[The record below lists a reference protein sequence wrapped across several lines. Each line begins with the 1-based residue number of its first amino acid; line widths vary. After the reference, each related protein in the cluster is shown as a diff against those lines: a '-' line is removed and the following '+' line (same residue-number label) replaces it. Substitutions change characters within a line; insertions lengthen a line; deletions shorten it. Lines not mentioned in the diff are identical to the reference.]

1 MNPKLTDMEI
11 LSAYRKADP
20 SGRLRIMMDN
30 YSIFSKVIRKVEK
43 KTLYMIRMEQES
55 RRNNSFEELGV
66 RVKTSFI
73 SDPTFK
79 EAVADLTIEEALRSG
94 KIDKGMLNGIEDAK
108 RYEEDIRTISVMN
121 MDFELLTEIIEGLED
136 DDSKIMKERLIEH
149 MTVKDIA
156 ASEGRSYE
164 TIKKRLEII
173 RLQIKEEIIECLE
186 MSCRGIKL

>member
-30 YSIFSKVIRKVEK
+30 YSIFPKVIRKVEK

-94 KIDKGMLNGIEDAK
+94 KFDKGMLNGIEDAK

>member
-30 YSIFSKVIRKVEK
+30 YSIFPKVIRKVEK

>member
-1 MNPKLTDMEI
+1 MNPKLTDIEI

-30 YSIFSKVIRKVEK
+30 YSIFPKVIRKVEK

-55 RRNNSFEELGV
+55 RRHHSFEELGV
-66 RVKTSFI
+66 RVQTSHI
-73 SDPTFK
+73 SNPTFR
-79 EAVADLTIEEALRSG
+79 EAIANLTIEEAMKTG
-94 KIDKGMLNGIEDAK
+94 KIDREMLEGMEDAR
-108 RYEEDIRTISVMN
+108 RYEEDIKTISVMN
-121 MDFELLTEIIEGLED
+121 MDYELLTEIIEGLED
-136 DDSKIMKERLIEH
+136 EDSKIMKQRLLEH
-149 MTVKDIA
+149 RTVKDIA
-156 ASEGRSYE
+156 VSEGRSYE

>member
-30 YSIFSKVIRKVEK
+30 YSIFPKVIRKVEK

-108 RYEEDIRTISVMN
+108 RYEEDIRC
-121 MDFELLTEIIEGLED
+121 
-136 DDSKIMKERLIEH
+136 
-149 MTVKDIA
+149 
-156 ASEGRSYE
+156 
-164 TIKKRLEII
+164 KRQAEFYMV
-173 RLQIKEEIIECLE
+173 R
-186 MSCRGIKL
+186 